1 MTASLLVKC
10 CVVNKAFYLKPIMVQ
25 KEEYGALMKKV

>member
-10 CVVNKAFYLKPIMVQ
+10 CVMNKAFYLKPIMVQ
-25 KEEYGALMKKV
+25 KEEYGALMKNV